1 MIRTFF
7 SNNRLTLAIA
17 FAALVILPLLASLAA
32 SNDSTSAGTPTT
44 PAVRGMAYPS
54 NYQQDFTRYETVQRP
69 DGTIRDVYINPIG
82 LNAIRSYH
90 ILPIGT
96 EIVIEAYNA
105 LKNAD
110 GNTVTDAEGHYI
122 RGDVMPMIHVREKRG
137 DWSDDD
143 FTSNARN
150 GGWNYGSFYTATG
163 AIYHESL
170 NACFLC
176 HNTAP
181 EDFTYSTEQMDDYV
195 RTGEPD
201 YFMCP
206 TTGRTACE

>member
-7 SNNRLTLAIA
+7 YNNRLTLAIA
-17 FAALVILPLLASLAA
+17 FAALVVLPLLASLVVSSDA
-32 SNDSTSAGTPTT
+32 TSAATPTAKT
-44 PAVRGMAYPS
+44 VSGVAYPL
-54 NYQQDFTRYETVQRP
+54 NYKQDFTRYDTVQRP
-69 DGTIRDVYINPIG
+69 DGTIRDVYINSVG

-90 ILPIGT
+90 VLPFGT
-96 EIVIEAYNA
+96 VIVIEAYNA
-105 LKNAD
+105 LKNAA
-110 GNTVTDAEGHYI
+110 GNFVTDAKGHYVK
-122 RGDVMPMIHVREKRG
+122 GDAMPMIHVREKRA
-137 DWSDDD
+137 DWTDED
-143 FTSNARN
+143 FTSSARN

-181 EDFTYSTEQMDDYV
+181 EDFSYSTEQMDDYA